1 VTSLNALETLIRAE
15 IETSGPMPLE
25 RYMALCLGHPEHGY
39 YMAKPAIGAAGD
51 FTTAPEVSQMFG
63 EIVGAVLAH
72 AWSAMG
78 SPAPVRLVELG
89 PGRATLMLDIL
100 RTFKVLPDL
109 LAAVDIHLV
118 ETSPRLRTAQEYR
131 LTEAGHAAT
140 WHDTIDTVP
149 AGPMLLV
156 ANEFFDALPIRQ
168 RVKRADGWREVLVG
182 IDADDRVAFVDGP
195 VGDPDAIPAAL
206 WDADDGAILEDCPAA
221 REIAMTIGARLK
233 ACAGTALIIDYGYR
247 QSTHGDTLQALRNK
261 QFADP
266 LTAPG
271 AADLTAHVDFS
282 AIAGRAAAA
291 GAQAFGP
298 ITQGTFLTA
307 LGIGLRAERLRAS
320 GASAQDLALALE
332 RLTGAGGMGTLF
344 KVLAL
349 TSSGLP
355 APPPFGDASD

>member
-1 VTSLNALETLIRAE
+1 MRSLETLIRDE
-15 IETSGPMPLE
+15 IASTGPMPLE

-72 AWSAMG
+72 AWQAMG
-78 SPAPVRLVELG
+78 SPDPVRLVELG

-100 RTFKVLPDL
+100 RTFKVLPAL
-109 LAAVDIHLV
+109 LDAVDVHLV
-118 ETSPRLRTAQEYR
+118 ETSPRLRAAQEYR
-131 LTEAGHAAT
+131 LTEAGFTAT
-140 WHDTIDTVP
+140 WHDTLETVP
-149 AGPMLLV
+149 EGPVLLA

-168 RVKRADGWREVLVG
+168 RIMRGGTWRDRAIAIGTN
-182 IDADDRVAFVDGP
+182 DRLEFVDGQA
-195 VGDPDAIPAAL
+195 VSAEAIPPAL
-206 WDADDGAILEDCPAA
+206 YDADEGAIIEDCPLA
-221 REIAMTIGARLK
+221 RDIAGRIGARLSRNP
-233 ACAGTALIIDYGYR
+233 GLALIVDYGYR
-247 QSTHGDTLQALRNK
+247 ETAHGDSLQALRAK

-266 LTAPG
+266 LAGPG
-271 AADLTAHVDFS
+271 EADLTAHVDFAS
-282 AIAGRAAAA
+282 IAAAA
-291 GAQAFGP
+291 TAAGARAFGP

-320 GASAQDLALALE
+320 GAGAQDLTLALE

-349 TSSGLP
+349 SAPGLP
-355 APPPFGDASD
+355 APPPFGDETV